1 MLEEKNR
8 DVWTEEKN
16 LREATEAD
24 RITETRRQMEDSRR
38 VGASYGWSLRSRWM
52 EVAERRKGT
61 QKKGFRKR
69 MKGRMIRL
77 KEGWRG
83 VGGKERYLT

>member
-1 MLEEKNR
+1 MDGVCGAGGWRLQNGEK
-8 DVWTEEKN
+8 EHK
-16 LREATEAD
+16 
-24 RITETRRQMEDSRR
+24 
-38 VGASYGWSLRSRWM
+38 
-52 EVAERRKGT
+52 
-61 QKKGFRKR
+61 KKGFRKR

>member
-1 MLEEKNR
+1 MQNGEK
-8 DVWTEEKN
+8 EHK
-16 LREATEAD
+16 
-24 RITETRRQMEDSRR
+24 
-38 VGASYGWSLRSRWM
+38 
-52 EVAERRKGT
+52 
-61 QKKGFRKR
+61 KKGFRKR